1 MYVSVSGVDKMNRPD
16 ILQDFFVFASFLHQ
30 SYITEWNVANQWT
43 FYTHTHTFF
52 FLASIIIII
61 ITAYPGQRF
70 TGVWRQLSVD
80 CLLQYNNQASKQ
92 VSNKSVIELFHFIFS
107 SNILFIIIVYVT
119 IFRYNTIYG
128 LLIHSIIYFELSFF
142 LMILSS
148 FFYLNLWMIIYYNFC
163 FMKIFIHNS
172 WKKNRWHRFCCCC
185 RCCCFFSHLNLIIIQ
200 MTAFD
205 CSWH

>member
-1 MYVSVSGVDKMNRPD
+1 MYRCLVWIKWIGPTFCKIFFFCFFSTPILYYWMECCQSMN
-16 ILQDFFVFASFLHQ
+16 LL
-30 SYITEWNVANQWT
+30 
-43 FYTHTHTFF
+43 HTHTFF

-119 IFRYNTIYG
+119 IFLYNTIYG
-128 LLIHSIIYFELSFF
+128 LLTHSIIYF
-142 LMILSS
+142 
-148 FFYLNLWMIIYYNFC
+148 
-163 FMKIFIHNS
+163 
-172 WKKNRWHRFCCCC
+172 
-185 RCCCFFSHLNLIIIQ
+185 
-200 MTAFD
+200 
-205 CSWH
+205 